1 MSEESLPRKATLEDV
16 VNLVR
21 RLNEAGAEYLLIGGY
36 ALNAHGYTRATE
48 DVDILL
54 APGRANGEKVIQALL
69 RLPEKA
75 ALEIDPEWFDEDD
88 TIRIGGE
95 FVIDLLFKAA
105 GHPWGE
111 LVNYMETI
119 ELDGLSIRTLNVEGL
134 LLTKQTYRD
143 KDKFDRFALERALA
157 EKKKHEQHD

>member
-1 MSEESLPRKATLEDV
+1 MSDENLPRKATLDDV

-21 RLNEAGAEYLLIGGY
+21 RLDEADVDYLLIGGY

-75 ALEIDPEWFDEDD
+75 AMELDPLWFEEGD

-105 GHPWGE
+105 GHAWDE
-111 LVNYMETI
+111 LVNYMEII
-119 ELDGLSIRTLNVEGL
+119 EIDGLPIRTLNVEGL

-143 KDKFDRFALERALA
+143 KDKFDRFALERAIA
-157 EKKKHEQHD
+157 EKRRREGRD

>member
-1 MSEESLPRKATLEDV
+1 MSDEQLPRKATLEDV
-16 VNLVR
+16 LNLVR
-21 RLNEAGAEYLLIGGY
+21 RLDEASVDYLLIGGY

-69 RLPEKA
+69 RLPEEA
-75 ALEIDPEWFDEDD
+75 ALELDPQWFEEGE

-105 GHPWGE
+105 GHAWDE
-111 LVNYMETI
+111 LVTYI
-119 ELDGLSIRTLNVEGL
+119 EIIEIDGLPIRTLNVEGL

-143 KDKFDRFALERALA
+143 KDKFDRFALERAIA
-157 EKKKHEQHD
+157 EKQRRKDHD

>member
-1 MSEESLPRKATLEDV
+1 MSDENLPRKATLEDV

-21 RLNEAGAEYLLIGGY
+21 RLNEAGVEYLLIGGY

-75 ALEIDPEWFDEDD
+75 AREIDPEWFEEGD

-105 GHPWGE
+105 GHAWDE
-111 LVNYMETI
+111 LANYMEVI
-119 ELDGLSIRTLNVEGL
+119 DLDGLPIQTLNVEGL

-143 KDKFDRFALERALA
+143 KDKFDRFALERAIA
-157 EKKKHEQHD
+157 EKKRQERR

>member
-1 MSEESLPRKATLEDV
+1 MSEDRPPRKATLEDV

-21 RLNEAGAEYLLIGGY
+21 RLNEAGADYLLIGGY

-75 ALEIDPEWFDEDD
+75 ALEIDPQWFDEGD

-95 FVIDLLFKAA
+95 FVIDLLFRAA
-105 GHPWGE
+105 GHPWEE
-111 LVNYMETI
+111 LVHYMETI
-119 ELDGLSIRTLNVEGL
+119 ELDGMPIRTLNIDGL
-134 LLTKQTYRD
+134 LLTKQTCRD
-143 KDKFDRFALERALA
+143 KDKLDRFALERAVA
-157 EKKKHEQHD
+157 EKRKREGDD

>member
-1 MSEESLPRKATLEDV
+1 MSEENLPRKATFEDV
-16 VNLVR
+16 LNLAR
-21 RLNEAGAEYLLIGGY
+21 RLNEAGVDYLLVGGY

-54 APGRANGEKVIQALL
+54 APGRTNGEKVIQALL

-75 ALEIDPEWFDEDD
+75 ALELDPEWFEEGD

-105 GHPWGE
+105 GHDWAE
-111 LVNYMETI
+111 LVNYLEI
-119 ELDGLSIRTLNVEGL
+119 IDVDGLPIRTLDVEGL

-157 EKKKHEQHD
+157 EKRKREDHD

>member
-1 MSEESLPRKATLEDV
+1 MSDEELPRKATLEDV

-21 RLNEAGAEYLLIGGY
+21 RLEEAGVDYLLIGGY
-36 ALNAHGYTRATE
+36 ALNAHGYARATE

-75 ALEIDPEWFDEDD
+75 ALEIDPLWFEEGD

-105 GHPWGE
+105 GHEWNE
-111 LVNYMETI
+111 LVNYMEII
-119 ELDGLSIRTLNVEGL
+119 ELDGSPIRTLNVEGL
-134 LLTKQTYRD
+134 LLTKQTYRE
-143 KDKFDRFALERALA
+143 KDKIDRLALERAIA
-157 EKKKHEQHD
+157 EKRRREGRD

>member
-1 MSEESLPRKATLEDV
+1 MSEADLPRKATFEDV
-16 VNLVR
+16 LNLAR
-21 RLNEAGAEYLLIGGY
+21 RLNEAGVDYLLIGGY

-48 DVDILL
+48 DVDILV

-75 ALEIDPEWFDEDD
+75 ALELDPAWFEETD

-105 GHPWGE
+105 GHDWNE
-111 LVNYMETI
+111 LVNYLEVI
-119 ELDGLSIRTLNVEGL
+119 DAGGLPIRTLNVEGL

-157 EKKKHEQHD
+157 AKRERDGHD

>member
-1 MSEESLPRKATLEDV
+1 MSDENLPRKATLDDV

-21 RLNEAGAEYLLIGGY
+21 RLEEAGVDYLLIGGY
-36 ALNAHGYTRATE
+36 ALNAHGYARATE

-75 ALEIDPEWFDEDD
+75 ALEIDPEWFEEGD

-105 GHPWGE
+105 GHAWDE
-111 LVNYMETI
+111 LVGYMEI
-119 ELDGLSIRTLNVEGL
+119 IDLDGLPIRTLNVEGL
-134 LLTKQTYRD
+134 LLTKQTYRE
-143 KDKFDRFALERALA
+143 KDKFDRFALERAIA
-157 EKKKHEQHD
+157 EKKRREAGD